1 MVIAFLQSYHI
12 WVNLDARSGQ
22 GQVSK
27 GLILTFLIWENKDM
41 FLMQK
46 IPRIPMVPFIFFSLC
61 GTAFQ
66 KVVFYCMT
74 SQLVVALKK

>member
-1 MVIAFLQSYHI
+1 M
-12 WVNLDARSGQ
+12 Q
-22 GQVSK
+22 GQVKVRSIRVK
-27 GLILTFLIWENKDM
+27 FTDIFNLRKQRHVSDAEYPKDSNGA
-41 FLMQK
+41 
-46 IPRIPMVPFIFFSLC
+46 IYFFSLR

>member
-1 MVIAFLQSYHI
+1 MVIVFLQSYHI

-22 GQVSK
+22 GQVNE
-27 GLILTFLIWENKDM
+27 GLILTFLIWGKQRHVSDAEYPKDSNGA
-41 FLMQK
+41 
-46 IPRIPMVPFIFFSLC
+46 IYFFSLC

-74 SQLVVALKK
+74 SQLDVALNK